1 MAEIGITMAGELN
14 QLEQEILLKI
24 AREALVKCTQNQALP
39 EISLD
44 DLPKSLQVNGASF
57 VTLTKNDHLRGC
69 IGTLEAYQPLALD
82 VQEHAAAAALQDPRF
97 PRVRFEEMEQIKI
110 EVSVLTPKIPLEY
123 KMPEELPE
131 KIRPKIDGVV
141 LQDGFRKATFLPQV
155 WDQLEDPEAFLS
167 HLCAKMGAP
176 SNLWQK
182 KLLTVYTYQVQ
193 EFHE

>member
-1 MAEIGITMAGELN
+1 MAEIGIRMAGQLN
-14 QLEQEILLKI
+14 QLEQETLLKI
-24 AREALVKCTQNQALP
+24 AREALIKSTQNQELP

-44 DLPKSLQVNGASF
+44 DLPISLQFKGASF

-82 VQEHAAAAALQDPRF
+82 VQEHALAAAQQDPRF
-97 PRVRFEEMEQIKI
+97 PRVRIEEVEQIKI
-110 EVSVLTPKIPLEY
+110 EISVLTPKIPLEY
-123 KMPEELPE
+123 KMPEELPK

-155 WDQLEDPEAFLS
+155 WDQLEDPEGFLS
-167 HLCAKMGAP
+167 HLCAKMGA
-176 SNLWQK
+176 SANLWRE
-182 KLLTVYTYQVQ
+182 KLLTVHTYQVQ